1 MSRQGGGEN
10 AITPSGDVQ
19 SGGSSKAANL
29 RPFWIAGILYMLLYS
44 LYISNCFVTF
54 GHVQALLCYLFLLI
68 SIINNIKSHFVI

>member
-29 RPFWIAGILYMLLYS
+29 RPFWIAGALM
-44 LYISNCFVTF
+44 F
-54 GHVQALLCYLFLLI
+54 GVG
-68 SIINNIKSHFVI
+68 FVILIVLICKLKSNLLETNSERHSENVTVM